1 MADSILKKD
10 MQYISTRNSKKIFSF
25 KDVFLNALAPD
36 GGLFIPKNIPIF
48 SIEEL
53 NELKKLSYS
62 ELAVKIIIKFCSEEF
77 RENELK
83 EIIKKS
89 YKNFRTNETVILKKY
104 GDIHLL
110 ELFHGPT
117 LAFKDIALQVIG
129 NMYEKFL
136 LNEKNKINI
145 VVATSGDTG
154 SAAINAIKGRNK
166 LNIFVLH
173 PQNKISEVQRK
184 LMTTVKENNVFN
196 IAVKGNF
203 DDCQNLVK
211 SMFIDYEF
219 KNKINMSGVNSINWA
234 RIVVQ
239 IVYYFYAFF
248 KIEENGKKIN
258 FSVPTGNFGDVYAGY
273 ISKRMG
279 LSINKL
285 IVATNQNDI
294 LKRAI
299 NTGEYKIED
308 VVETIS
314 PSMDI
319 QVASNF
325 ERLIFDVNL
334 NDDLNVKE
342 KMNKLK
348 EQKFFRI
355 DKNHLKNIKRD
366 FISESL
372 SEKETQ
378 NFIKDFYNKFKIIL
392 DPHTAVGCGVLK
404 KISCEGIN
412 VVLATAHSCKF
423 PEAINKVLGL
433 KPNLPDELNYIM
445 NAKENCEIISNNL
458 DKIKNYILKKI

>member
-1 MADSILKKD
+1 MK
-10 MQYISTRNSKKIFSF
+10 YISTRNSKKTFSF

-36 GGLFIPKNIPIF
+36 GGLFVPQNIPFF
-48 SIEEL
+48 SIKEL
-53 NELKKLSYS
+53 NELKKLSYND
-62 ELAVKIIIKFCSEEF
+62 LAAKIIIKFCSEEF
-77 RENELK
+77 EENELK
-83 EIIKKS
+83 EIVEKS
-89 YKNFRTNETVILKKY
+89 YKSFRSKETVILKKY
-104 GDIHLL
+104 EDIYLL

-136 LNEKNKINI
+136 LNQKNKINI

-211 SMFIDYEF
+211 LMFVDNEF

-234 RIVVQ
+234 RIISQ

-248 KIEENGKKIN
+248 KIEEKEKKVN

-279 LSINKL
+279 LPINKL
-285 IVATNQNDI
+285 IVATNRNDI
-294 LKRAI
+294 LKRVI

-325 ERLIFDVNL
+325 ERLIFDINS

-342 KMNKLK
+342 KMKNLK

-355 DKNHLKNIKRD
+355 DKNQLKSIKQD
-366 FISESL
+366 FVSESL

-378 NFIKDFYNKFKIIL
+378 NFIKNFYNKFKIIL
-392 DPHTAVGCGVLK
+392 DPPTAFGYGVLN
-404 KISCEGIN
+404 KISSEGIN
-412 VVLATAHSCKF
+412 VVLATAHPCKF
-423 PEAINKVLGL
+423 PEAINKAIGL
-433 KPNLPDELNYIM
+433 KPNLPKELDYIM
-445 NAKENCEIISNNL
+445 SAKENYDLIPNNL
-458 DKIKNYILKKI
+458 DKIKNHILEKI

>member
-1 MADSILKKD
+1 MK
-10 MQYISTRNSKKIFSF
+10 YISTRNSKKTFSF

-36 GGLFIPKNIPIF
+36 GGLFVPQNIPFF
-48 SIEEL
+48 SIKEL
-53 NELKKLSYS
+53 NELKKLSYND
-62 ELAVKIIIKFCSEEF
+62 LAAKIIIKFCSEEF
-77 RENELK
+77 EENELK
-83 EIIKKS
+83 EIVEKS
-89 YKNFRTNETVILKKY
+89 YKSFRSKETVILKKY
-104 GDIHLL
+104 EDIYLL

-136 LNEKNKINI
+136 LNQKNKINI

-211 SMFIDYEF
+211 LMFVDNEF

-234 RIVVQ
+234 RIISQ

-248 KIEENGKKIN
+248 KIEEKEKKVN

-279 LSINKL
+279 LPINKL
-285 IVATNQNDI
+285 IVATNRNDI
-294 LKRAI
+294 LKRVI

-325 ERLIFDVNL
+325 ERLIFDINS

-342 KMNKLK
+342 KMKNLK

-355 DKNHLKNIKRD
+355 DKNQLKSIKQD
-366 FISESL
+366 FVSESL

-378 NFIKDFYNKFKIIL
+378 NFIKNFYNKFNVIL
-392 DPHTAVGCGVLK
+392 DPHTAVGYGVLN
-404 KISCEGIN
+404 KISSEGIN
-412 VVLATAHSCKF
+412 VVLATAHPCKF
-423 PEAINKVLGL
+423 PEAINKAIGL
-433 KPNLPDELNYIM
+433 KPNLPKELDYIM
-445 NAKENCEIISNNL
+445 SAKENYDLIPNNL
-458 DKIKNYILKKI
+458 DKIKNHILEKI